1 MLTYNEIK
9 NALLSNSI
17 TKVAITNGSEDIPIY
32 GAETGP
38 ANPHIWAHPH
48 TGDKFKITEEH
59 TIKILP

>member
-9 NALLSNSI
+9 NTLLSNPP
-17 TKVAITNGSEDIPIY
+17 TKVAITGGSEDIPIY

-38 ANPHIWAHPH
+38 ANPHIWVFPH
-48 TGDKFKITEEH
+48 NGNKFKITEQH